1 MEMKFSRKIPHLT
14 RLSDRDSF
22 LIDMVRGKKVL
33 HGGCVDSGVL
43 EERLATGELLHQRLG
58 KSASHLVGVDVD
70 GEGIRKMQQIGIKDI
85 HHADLETWEYPEKFD
100 YIVLGEII
108 EHIDNCG
115 QFLKSLKKFS
125 TPETILVFTT
135 PNAYYYLFWLYTLA
149 GKESIHPDHN
159 YLFSFHSIAS
169 LFGKFDLQVQKNYV
183 LWENISFRR
192 VSDGAFTK
200 VFKGLASALLTV
212 FQLIRFVAPQY
223 GKSIIVT
230 ARFTNWS

>member
-1 MEMKFSRKIPHLT
+1 MEMKFSYKIPHLT

-22 LIDMVRGKKVL
+22 LIDLVRNKRVL

-43 EERLATGELLHQRLG
+43 EERLATGQLLHSRLE
-58 KSASHLVGVDVD
+58 KVASHLVGVDVD
-70 GEGIRKMQQIGIKDI
+70 GEGIDKMKSHGINNI
-85 HHADLETWEYPEKFD
+85 YHADLETWSYPEKFD
-100 YIVLGEII
+100 FIVLGEII

-115 QFLKSLKKFS
+115 QFLNSLKKFS

-149 GKESIHPDHN
+149 GRESIHPDHN
-159 YLFSFHSIAS
+159 YLFSFHSINS
-169 LFGKFDLQVQKNYV
+169 LFGKFGLRVEKNYV

-192 VSDGAFTK
+192 VNDGVFMK
-200 VFKGLASALLTV
+200 VVKGFASAILTV
-212 FQLIRFVAPQY
+212 FQLIRFVAPHY

-230 ARFTNWS
+230 AKFTS